1 MKTSSH
7 RLSYLNLPKT
17 SGSVGQA
24 TTLPTTVTLAL
35 RTLGMTSKTSTASI
49 FLKSSHTSV
58 MAFSESKRMCS
69 ARYGYSREN
78 IFSSST
84 VCNTTLPSTRTENLC
99 KNSNQNL
106 IFLEN
111 TQHESIKRN
120 FRRHTAFGNKT
131 EDKSKGRWDSTMD
144 TIDPGIKTVAKENA
158 PSFAPVSLN
167 STSISHKWNV
177 VEFDDQGNVRMSQI
191 KRSELYTKYGLQGRD
206 IRTLVSNMNFP
217 TILARANCI
226 IVSISNIS
234 AIITH
239 ERLYLLK
246 SDYSNNL
253 DPTFIR
259 FVQQFLIYYAK
270 SKEVNKY
277 SFDETPYGFFEQSYA
292 LPFEFRVLE
301 CILHKVCATIEK
313 DRNDVQERV
322 SQILAAP
329 DYTSEE
335 VLYQILQCKQK
346 LTRFKTFVTE
356 LHETIENILDA
367 DDDMAR
373 MYLTEKIVFQKPRE
387 VAQHEEIEMLLETYQ
402 NRVENVI
409 NSIDDMRED
418 LDDTQE
424 FLEVC
429 LDSIRNRMMEM
440 ELKLAIGAF
449 ALTFG
454 TLLVGAFGM
463 NLMSHL
469 EDHPFAFY
477 YTSGMVALATIS
489 LFVITFLLC
498 KRRGIFKST
507 YVTEKRKELRQV
519 ITSKLG
525 NNCGDM

>member
-1 MKTSSH
+1 
-7 RLSYLNLPKT
+7 
-17 SGSVGQA
+17 
-24 TTLPTTVTLAL
+24 
-35 RTLGMTSKTSTASI
+35 
-49 FLKSSHTSV
+49 
-58 MAFSESKRMCS
+58 
-69 ARYGYSREN
+69 
-78 IFSSST
+78 
-84 VCNTTLPSTRTENLC
+84 
-99 KNSNQNL
+99 
-106 IFLEN
+106 
-111 TQHESIKRN
+111 
-120 FRRHTAFGNKT
+120 
-131 EDKSKGRWDSTMD
+131 
-144 TIDPGIKTVAKENA
+144 
-158 PSFAPVSLN
+158 
-167 STSISHKWNV
+167 
-177 VEFDDQGNVRMSQI
+177 
-191 KRSELYTKYGLQGRD
+191 
-206 IRTLVSNMNFP
+206 MNFP

-246 SDYSNNL
+246 SDYTNNL

-387 VAQHEEIEMLLETYQ
+387 VSQHEEIEMLLETYQ

-477 YTSGMVALATIS
+477 YTSGMVAVATVS

-519 ITSKLG
+519 ITSKFG